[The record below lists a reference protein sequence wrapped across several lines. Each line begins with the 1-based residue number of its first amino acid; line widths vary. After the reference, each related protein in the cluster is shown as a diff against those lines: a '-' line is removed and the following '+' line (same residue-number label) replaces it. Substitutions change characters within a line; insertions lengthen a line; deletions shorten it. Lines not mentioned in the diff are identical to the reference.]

1 MKHHEPSRQRMKH
14 IWQFFQIAMVSAIY
28 IKNRLG
34 QEVVITVLTMKIMV
48 FIIFLV
54 VAQPA
59 LTAHGVFLMKIP
71 EQGPSVT
78 PVQLGPAKPVMVHGM

>member
-1 MKHHEPSRQRMKH
+1 MKH

-28 IKNRLG
+28 IQQPSWSGSCYYRSYYEDL
-34 QEVVITVLTMKIMV
+34 V

-59 LTAHGVFLMKIP
+59 LTAHGVFLMKFP
-71 EQGPSVT
+71 EEDPQCYTSPNWALQKRV
-78 PVQLGPAKPVMVHGM
+78 VVHGM